1 MGCSEGK
8 HLPLIYN
15 SQLLE
20 EVSSENLQL
29 LQEEDFLALL
39 LNRLLLKADYL
50 AVWEHSQHQLHNLE
64 GYLVEEELLNHQ
76 CSANLPVSKQANSVE
91 LVVLVVKCK

>member
-1 MGCSEGK
+1 MVGCSEGK

-39 LNRLLLKADYL
+39 LNRILLQADYL
-50 AVWEHSQHQLHNLE
+50 GQHQLNNLV
-64 GYLVEEELLNHQ
+64 GYLVEEELLNQQ
-76 CSANLPVSKQANSVE
+76 CLLNLPRSNNNNQAS
-91 LVVLVVKCK
+91 LVVLVVKRNSLL